1 MEIRGLWT
9 AALTAWLV
17 PVMSAVLSGGLAAQ
31 TPGPR
36 MPFAGLEKLA
46 AAASETV
53 DVSLDTSLL
62 ALAARFMDD
71 EGDAEEASVKAMLN
85 GLKGV
90 YVRSYEFGADGAF
103 SGADV
108 EGIRRQL
115 AAPGWSRMA
124 GVRSQRDRAS
134 VDVYLWLD
142 GEKIGGLGIL
152 ATEPRR
158 FTVVNIVGAIDLD
171 QLRRLEGLGLPRLGL
186 ERMGDKVEKA
196 RHKAV
201 IKDKIEK
208 TDAPKPAGKPKP
220 KPQPDDED

>member
-1 MEIRGLWT
+1 MSIKGLWT
-9 AALTAWLV
+9 VAFTVWLV

-53 DVSLDTSLL
+53 DVSLDSGLL
-62 ALAARFMDD
+62 ALAARFIDD
-71 EGDAEEASVKAMLN
+71 GDGDDAAVKHMLS

-103 SGADV
+103 GPADV
-108 EGIRRQL
+108 EMIRRQL

-124 GVRSQRDRAS
+124 GVRSKKDHAD
-134 VDVYLWLD
+134 VDVYLWVE
-142 GEKIGGLGIL
+142 GSTIGGLGIL

-171 QLRRLEGLGLPRLGL
+171 QLRRLEGLGMPRLEL
-186 ERMGDKVEKA
+186 ERA
-196 RHKAV
+196 
-201 IKDKIEK
+201 KDKGGKDGEAGAAK
-208 TDAPKPAGKPKP
+208 DKSKAPKAK
-220 KPQPDDED
+220 PDDED

>member
-1 MEIRGLWT
+1 MRIKGIWT
-9 AALTAWLV
+9 IALTAWLV

-71 EGDAEEASVKAMLN
+71 HGDAEEAKVKAMLN

-90 YVRSYEFGADGAF
+90 YVRSYEFGSDGAF
-103 SGADV
+103 GPAEV

-115 AAPGWSRMA
+115 SAPGWSRMA
-124 GVRSQRDRAS
+124 GVRSKKDNAD

-158 FTVVNIVGAIDLD
+158 FTVVNIVGSIDLE
-171 QLRRLEGLGLPRLGL
+171 QLRRLEGLGLPRLDL
-186 ERMGDKVEKA
+186 ERE
-196 RHKAV
+196 
-201 IKDKIEK
+201 KDKSG
-208 TDAPKPAGKPKP
+208 KPDKGDKPKP
-220 KPQPDDED
+220 PKAKPGDGDDDQN